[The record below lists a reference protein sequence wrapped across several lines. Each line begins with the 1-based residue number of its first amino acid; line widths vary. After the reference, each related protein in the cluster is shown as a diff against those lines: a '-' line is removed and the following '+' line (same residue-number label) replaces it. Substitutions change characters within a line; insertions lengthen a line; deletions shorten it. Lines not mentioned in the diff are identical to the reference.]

1 MGLRFSDRTDT
12 HGGTEAL
19 PSYSHSS
26 DVQQCLGAFGVI
38 LTRGGWVFF
47 FSCSRGKTPKM
58 LLQACDAQPPHERI
72 SAPESH
78 SAKDAMP

>member
-1 MGLRFSDRTDT
+1 MEGGGRTADKLLFLRRRPEEVGLRFSDRTDT

-47 FSCSRGKTPKM
+47 FFLFSWEDT
-58 LLQACDAQPPHERI
+58 
-72 SAPESH
+72 
-78 SAKDAMP
+78 KDAATGM